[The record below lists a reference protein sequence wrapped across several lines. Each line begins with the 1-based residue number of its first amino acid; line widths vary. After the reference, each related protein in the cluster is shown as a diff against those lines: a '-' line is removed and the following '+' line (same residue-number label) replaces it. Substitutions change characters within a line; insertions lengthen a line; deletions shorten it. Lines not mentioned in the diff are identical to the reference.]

1 MRHYRF
7 HPALKRHPA
16 DIGKSIVTN
25 EHGLLWSLE
34 LRLTPDYENY
44 FAFHPQQENDVP
56 SGLLQDGL
64 IVGQAEI
71 FDQPS
76 VNLDNPPRLN
86 EINGNLDLAN
96 NLPWNN
102 WRNWGN

>member
-7 HPALKRHPA
+7 HPVLKRLPS

-44 FAFHPQQENDVP
+44 FAFHPNQSHDTP
-56 SGLLQDGL
+56 SGLLGDGITL
-64 IVGQAEI
+64 GVDEI
-71 FDQPS
+71 FEKPS
-76 VNLDNPPRLN
+76 VNLDNPPQLN
-86 EINGNLDLAN
+86 GINANPDLSN
-96 NLPWNN
+96 NLPWNH
-102 WRNWGN
+102 WRNFGQ